1 MSLIQQHCRT
11 TRSQTTEIEMNQNHH
26 NLTNSNSPGA
36 QLAGS
41 INTDMSFLRDEGY
54 IRITQLEIDTYTQ
67 QPSGKPHYGVEYD
80 IVVII
85 ENRNLRYE
93 ARWPSK
99 EAVYAGDQVLALPET
114 TEVRQRGQL
123 SLAAA
128 FHPGTG

>member
-1 MSLIQQHCRT
+1 MLRY
-11 TRSQTTEIEMNQNHH
+11 
-26 NLTNSNSPGA
+26 SNVPGA

-54 IRITQLEIDTYTQ
+54 IMITQPEIDPYTQ
-67 QPSGKPHYGVEYD
+67 LPSGKPHYRVEYD
-80 IVVII
+80 IVVIV

-93 ARWPSK
+93 SRWPSK
-99 EAVYAGDQVLALPET
+99 QAVYAGDQVLALPET
-114 TEVRQRGQL
+114 PEVRQRGQL